1 MNNVTALHVHI
12 SATSCSSN
20 QTTHILYLDIIVKSG
35 GYTKKRKFR
44 YARGVLY
51 SISMTQKQIIEKV
64 HGLKT
69 KIDLLRLLNE
79 LKREDLGKD
88 CHPFTLNQI
97 NFYCNPNN
105 VPQKRYKEF
114 TIPKK
119 SGGVR
124 RISAP
129 RGSLKLILSYLN
141 VIFQAMYKPT
151 DAAMGFVPGRSIVD
165 NASAHTGRNYV
176 FNTDLKDFFPS
187 IHQARVWKILQ
198 LKPFSFNREIASLI
212 AGLSCMQDPNGTVD
226 KKGMIIGV
234 LPQGSPC
241 SPILTNIVCRNLDK
255 KLLRLAKG
263 YNIKYT
269 RYADDITFSS
279 DYNVFQEDSKFMAE
293 FIKIVADEKFE
304 INDKKTRLQKS
315 GQRQEVTGLLVN
327 KKVNVAK
334 EYHKDLRSLLYIWER
349 YGHDQAYAKFCIRYR
364 ASKAYKPK
372 KNNMPNMPA
381 VISGKLLYMKMVMG
395 ERSSTY
401 ITLRDRFLALCP
413 EQKAVLDTNLTYLA
427 SYRLDEFESSFNTE
441 VVFSY
446 KPESGVTGRSK
457 TMGHFMLDSE
467 KHLVSVNIRCDW
479 AIDQYLATHEAS
491 VPESLK
497 KQLYITLAERGNAR
511 FWLITRALMNN
522 EHPKSFSGSYKAKIR
537 VGEAYYQDINVA
549 DYLPETL
556 EDEFGNPSVAKGGTT
571 DTDDHENFLN
581 PTIES
586 EDIDDAMVD
595 IDACLSAFVN
605 SGFDFKTL
613 EQWDKI
619 KKN

>member
-20 QTTHILYLDIIVKSG
+20 QTSHILYLDIIVKSG

-51 SISMTQKQIIEKV
+51 STSMTQKQIIEKV

-129 RGSLKLILSYLN
+129 QGSLKLILSYLN

-334 EYHKDLRSLLYIWER
+334 EYHKDLRSLLYIWDR

-364 ASKAYKPK
+364 ASKTYKPK
-372 KNNMPNMPA
+372 KNSMPNMLA

-395 ERSSTY
+395 EKSSTY
-401 ITLRDRFLALCP
+401 ITLRDKFLALCP
-413 EQKAVLDTNLTYLA
+413 DQKAVLDTNLTYIA
-427 SYRLDEFESSFNTE
+427 SYRLDEFEASFNTE
-441 VVFSY
+441 VVFAY

-479 AIDQYLATHEAS
+479 AVDQYLATHEAS
-491 VPESLK
+491 VLESLK

-511 FWLITRALMNN
+511 FWLITRSLMNN
-522 EHPKSFSGSYKAKIR
+522 DHPKSFIGSYKAKIR
-537 VGEAYYQDINVA
+537 EGATDYQCPDTG
-549 DYLPETL
+549 DYDVET
-556 EDEFGNPSVAKGGTT
+556 ERDEFGNLSFVKVFATN
-571 DTDDHENFLN
+571 DDCSEGLYD
-581 PTIES
+581 PLTES
-586 EDIDDAMVD
+586 NDIDDGEVD

-619 KKN
+619 KNN